1 MPSIMEWI
9 DGLFPVLAKGGWMM
23 WPILALSIGTVAIVL
38 ERVWF
43 LMVRGNRIVSRPF
56 LGEAQERL
64 RKGQVDEAVVACRKD
79 GSMMARILLAGLA
92 FAGSSRSVV
101 REALADAGRRETR
114 ELDRFLGTLTAI
126 AGVAPLLGFL
136 GTVLGMV
143 QIFQEISQKHIGQY
157 EALAGGIYV
166 ALYTTVFG
174 LIVAIPAYLAYRAF
188 SGMADRKREDME
200 DWAVDLMNTL
210 DKAAGRKNGDAV

>member
-1 MPSIMEWI
+1 
-9 DGLFPVLAKGGWMM
+9 
-23 WPILALSIGTVAIVL
+23 
-38 ERVWF
+38 
-43 LMVRGNRIVSRPF
+43 
-56 LGEAQERL
+56 
-64 RKGQVDEAVVACRKD
+64 
-79 GSMMARILLAGLA
+79 MMARILLAGLA